1 MTRAF
6 KSRMAELD
14 TLVLKCRGREPFCS
28 GVVRDT
34 SNRSNR
40 DWPWWSVEVE
50 HSQVD
55 GAENRRATAMVTLA
69 STQAGEP
76 GAFQAEWAASIW
88 RSTGGAATETIRG
101 RIDVPWQRATADSL
115 SAIVTALL
123 DEAKAA
129 IPAWAKA

>member
-6 KSRMAELD
+6 KTRMAELD
-14 TLVLKCRGREPFCS
+14 ALILKCRGREPFCS

-55 GAENRRATAMVTLA
+55 GADNRRATATVTLT

-76 GAFQAEWAASIW
+76 GSFQAEWAARTW
-88 RSTGGAATETIRG
+88 RSTGGAETEIARG
-101 RIDVPWQRATADSL
+101 SIDVPWERATVDSL
-115 SAIVTALL
+115 PAIVTTLL
-123 DEAKAA
+123 NEAKAV
-129 IPAWAKA
+129 IPTWVQA